1 MRVQHREVVNN
12 IVIFCV
18 MTDDN
23 YIFHGEHFVYN
34 RRITVMHLKTNI
46 ILYSNYNEKK
56 KKKGK
61 GKGVKF
67 IAIQIVSN
75 YFYYV

>member
-1 MRVQHREVVNN
+1 
-12 IVIFCV
+12 

-23 YIFHGEHFVYN
+23 YTCHGEHFVYN
-34 RRITVMHLKTNI
+34 RWITVIHLKTNI